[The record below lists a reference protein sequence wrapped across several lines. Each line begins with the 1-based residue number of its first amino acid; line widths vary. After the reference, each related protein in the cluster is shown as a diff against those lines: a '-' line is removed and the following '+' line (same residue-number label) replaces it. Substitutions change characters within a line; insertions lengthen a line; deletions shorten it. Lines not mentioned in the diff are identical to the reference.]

1 MAKGESDDPYD
12 SVEDAVAAVK
22 DIPLGW
28 GGVYV
33 TKDVYDAFDWRDH
46 IALAK
51 ASSNRVVHG
60 MNETEDVACIRI
72 IDREVLQR
80 WAGEDC
86 PLMVYDSGW
95 EAFKWRIV
103 WLNAS
108 MEQVAWLICM
118 AEKGAQAKG
127 KEQQGGANG

>member
-1 MAKGESDDPYD
+1 MAKGQSDDPYD

-22 DIPLGW
+22 DAPLGW

-51 ASSNRVVHG
+51 ADSNRVVHG

-72 IDREVLQR
+72 IDRAEMKR
-80 WAGEDC
+80 WAGEDR

-95 EAFKWRIV
+95 VTFAWRIE

-108 MEQVAWLICM
+108 KERVAWLLYM
-118 AEKGAQAKG
+118 AKKGAQAK
-127 KEQQGGANG
+127 